1 MISAHH
7 CDWADRCMEAAVALS
22 IWEEAP
28 HLTLFGLYGSGKY
41 KSRTRNTQE
50 RERGDL
56 RAITCCMYLTAAN
69 FGRGK
74 GVGRMTYNKHKD
86 WSMLARRRSG
96 YAPGASDLARV
107 KTSEELA

>member
-7 CDWADRCMEAAVALS
+7 CDWADRCMEAAVTLS
-22 IWEEAP
+22 NMERGAS
-28 HLTLFGLYGSGKY
+28 FGLYGSGKY